1 MLRLHPLDIVVE
13 DLCCLYHRIISC
25 IQTFLIYS
33 QEDIYLILR
42 FRYILSVSHMSTVPI
57 VSITTID
64 LESPRLSYD
73 LMSFKDGGG
82 GGGGD
87 VTNLS
92 PFREGTYRK

>member
-1 MLRLHPLDIVVE
+1 ME
-13 DLCCLYHRIISC
+13 DLCCLYHRSISC

-33 QEDIYLILR
+33 QEDIYWILR

-57 VSITTID
+57 VSITMID

-73 LMSFKDGGG
+73 LIVAQRLG

-87 VTNLS
+87 ATNLS
-92 PFREGTYRK
+92 PFREGTGRK